1 MSFAIPKSF
10 PHIWVPMMTNDDGA
24 LLTVNGVS
32 AAYGKVVALR
42 DVSLTVKRG
51 EIVAILGANGAG
63 KTTLLNAISGILPV
77 TSGSIQF
84 EGKHIQGRKPWFL
97 SRAGISHV
105 PEGREIFPSM
115 SVEANLK
122 IVDAFGTGPVFTIEE
137 VLTMFPRLN
146 ERLRQA
152 AGSLSGGEQQM
163 LAIGRG
169 LMARPRLILFD
180 EPSLGLSPFFTKFVL
195 GAIGALRA
203 KGLSALLVEQNMRA
217 ALKIADRAY
226 VLRVGS
232 IVRQGSASE
241 IADAPDIQEAYLG
254 A

>member
-1 MSFAIPKSF
+1 
-10 PHIWVPMMTNDDGA
+10 MTSDGT
-24 LLTVNGVS
+24 LLTVTDVS

-42 DVSLTVKRG
+42 GVSLSVNRG

-63 KTTLLNAISGILPV
+63 KTTLLNAISGVLPI
-77 TSGSIQF
+77 TAGRIEFADQR
-84 EGKHIQGRKPWFL
+84 IDGRKPWTL

-115 SVEANLK
+115 TVEANLK
-122 IVDAFGTGPVFTIEE
+122 IVDAFGSGPVFTVDD
-137 VLTMFPRLN
+137 VLNMFPRLR
-146 ERLRQA
+146 ERFRQA
-152 AGSLSGGEQQM
+152 AGNLSGGEQQM

-180 EPSLGLSPFFTKFVL
+180 EPSLGLSPFFSKFVL

-203 KGLSALLVEQNMRA
+203 RGLSALLVEQNMRA

-232 IVRQGSASE
+232 IVREGMAGE

>member
-1 MSFAIPKSF
+1 
-10 PHIWVPMMTNDDGA
+10 MTSDGT
-24 LLTVNGVS
+24 LLTVKDVS
-32 AAYGKVVALR
+32 AVYGKVVALR
-42 DVSLTVKRG
+42 GVSLSVNRG

-63 KTTLLNAISGILPV
+63 KTTLLNAVSGVLPIAA
-77 TSGSIQF
+77 GRIEF
-84 EGKHIQGRKPWFL
+84 AEKRIDGRKPWTL

-115 SVEANLK
+115 TVEANLK
-122 IVDAFGTGPVFTIEE
+122 IVDAFGSGPVFSVED
-137 VLTMFPRLN
+137 VLNMFPRLR
-146 ERLRQA
+146 ERFGQA
-152 AGSLSGGEQQM
+152 AGNLSGGEQQM

-180 EPSLGLSPFFTKFVL
+180 EPSLGLSPFFSKFVL

-232 IVRQGSASE
+232 IVREGSAGE
-241 IADAPDIQEAYLG
+241 IAGAPDIQEAYLG

>member
-1 MSFAIPKSF
+1 MFFAIRKSF
-10 PHIWVPMMTNDDGA
+10 PHIWAPTMTEEGA
-24 LLTVNGVS
+24 LLTVDGIS

-42 DVSLTVKRG
+42 DVSLSVRRG

-63 KTTLLNAISGILPV
+63 KTTLLNAISGVLPV
-77 TSGSIQF
+77 TSGSIAF
-84 EGKHIQGRKPWFL
+84 EGQHIQGRKPWRL

-122 IVDAFGTGPVFTIEE
+122 IVDAFGNGPVFTIED
-137 VLTMFPRLN
+137 VLTMFPRLR
-146 ERLRQA
+146 ERLRQS
-152 AGSLSGGEQQM
+152 AGNLSGGEQQM

-217 ALKIADRAY
+217 ALKVADRAY